1 MMENEVSKGVHNLVL
16 FIYNNIRNSS
26 TISKIYSLKGEE
38 EPIYVEITEAGV
50 SINLALI
57 VSLPNSLLAAQR

>member
-1 MMENEVSKGVHNLVL
+1 MMENEVLKGVHNLVL

-26 TISKIYSLKGEE
+26 TISEIYSLKGEE